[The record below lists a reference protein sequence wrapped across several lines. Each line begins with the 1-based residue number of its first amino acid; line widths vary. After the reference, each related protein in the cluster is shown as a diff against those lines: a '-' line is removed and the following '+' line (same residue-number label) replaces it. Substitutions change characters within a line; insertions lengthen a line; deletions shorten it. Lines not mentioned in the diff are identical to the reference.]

1 MTDPLT
7 DPRALNLLAAQP
19 DAVDALGQRC
29 TLLACQAHD
38 TSSGVR
44 GAAGAAQWTGD
55 AADTF
60 RRWATKLPGQL
71 DQMYSAYSAASD
83 APDTYGINLAELK
96 QRIQTLVGE
105 LTSARSAL
113 GTAQSAMADAQ
124 QTLTQAS
131 IQQVIV
137 GGLPG
142 PGAGSQAALTNAQD
156 AADSARGA
164 VNRAQGEV
172 DQVKQQA
179 LRLLDEFDAVRGKA
193 THGLISAIQS
203 MPQNEETLPQ
213 TKLNKV
219 IDSLGPG
226 IVHAFENL
234 PPDSANVARHRDL
247 KDLAQLG
254 ADLGTV
260 AGTIGLAAAIALCP
274 ADALGLGPAAAA
286 LDATTTGAGY
296 AGLAGTGVKTAAD
309 GGQLIEGHG
318 DPYALGIDAVGLAAM
333 GANVPG
339 TSAPA
344 DALHAAGAAGVVGRL
359 QAQSGALDA
368 LQTQI
373 HSGQSASAAFSSLT
387 PAQQTAL
394 GGAAATLRDD
404 PAAGAV
410 LSATVKAE
418 LHDAQTEAAKRNA
431 LNKALHF
438 GLGTASSV
446 TSQALD
452 PQPVAP

>member
-1 MTDPLT
+1 
-7 DPRALNLLAAQP
+7 
-19 DAVDALGQRC
+19 
-29 TLLACQAHD
+29 
-38 TSSGVR
+38 
-44 GAAGAAQWTGD
+44 
-55 AADTF
+55 
-60 RRWATKLPGQL
+60 
-71 DQMYSAYSAASD
+71 
-83 APDTYGINLAELK
+83 
-96 QRIQTLVGE
+96 
-105 LTSARSAL
+105 
-113 GTAQSAMADAQ
+113 MADAQ

-156 AADSARGA
+156 AVDSARGA

-172 DQVKQQA
+172 DQLKQQA

-260 AGTIGLAAAIALCP
+260 AGTMASPPRSRCVP
-274 ADALGLGPAAAA
+274 PMHSDSGPRRRHSMRP
-286 LDATTTGAGY
+286 LPGAGY

-368 LQTQI
+368 LQTTDLQRPERVRGVLQPDPCAADGPRRRGRNTEGR
-373 HSGQSASAAFSSLT
+373 SGGRCRSERHRE
-387 PAQQTAL
+387 
-394 GGAAATLRDD
+394 GGATRRPD
-404 PAAGAV
+404 G
-410 LSATVKAE
+410 SGEGST
-418 LHDAQTEAAKRNA
+418 H
-431 LNKALHF
+431 
-438 GLGTASSV
+438 
-446 TSQALD
+446 
-452 PQPVAP
+452 